1 MYMKLQS
8 LKLYHLWLILLFNAN
23 KTIIQNSD
31 LNWKES
37 IQLSSSISAL
47 LKVIPCIIFK
57 DLIHVIAGGGIF
69 WGHA

>member
-37 IQLSSSISAL
+37 IS
-47 LKVIPCIIFK
+47 
-57 DLIHVIAGGGIF
+57 
-69 WGHA
+69 